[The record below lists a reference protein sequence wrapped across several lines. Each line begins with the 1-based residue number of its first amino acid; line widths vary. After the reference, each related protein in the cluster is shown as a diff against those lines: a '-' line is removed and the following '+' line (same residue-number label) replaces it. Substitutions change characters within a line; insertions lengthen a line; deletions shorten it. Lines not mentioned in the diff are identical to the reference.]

1 MMLNGSNCFPAIL
14 LRVCCSS
21 VALREKTN
29 KTAAEIVHIQFDPNT
44 IFFNLMIWTW
54 SSPLSYCISDFN
66 NLKLAFDQSH
76 SAWQLLTLNSK
87 LNSCNVTHSGVKV
100 GLQLGR
106 ILGLML
112 PDWIRTWTGQVQ
124 PPEARLRLQC
134 HFASEIQVCA
144 ALQWQRWCSSAVDLQ
159 WYNAGIGTVALLNRP
174 AVSSGMGWPSTSWS
188 CLNMLFNIC

>member
-1 MMLNGSNCFPAIL
+1 MDPTVFQPFCCVSVVAVWHFEKRQTKPPLRLYTSNLIQ
-14 LRVCCSS
+14 
-21 VALREKTN
+21 
-29 KTAAEIVHIQFDPNT
+29 IQF
-44 IFFNLMIWTW
+44 FFNLMIWTW

-112 PDWIRTWTGQVQ
+112 PDWIRTWTGQAQ

-144 ALQWQRWCSSAVDLQ
+144 ALQWQPWCSSAVALQ
-159 WYNAGIGTVALLNRP
+159 WYWHC
-174 AVSSGMGWPSTSWS
+174 SSAK
-188 CLNMLFNIC
+188 